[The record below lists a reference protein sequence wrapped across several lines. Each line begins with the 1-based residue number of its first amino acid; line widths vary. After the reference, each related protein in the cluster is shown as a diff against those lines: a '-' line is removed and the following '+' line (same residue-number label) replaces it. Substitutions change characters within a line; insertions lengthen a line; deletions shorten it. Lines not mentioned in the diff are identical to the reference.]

1 MSREQF
7 INEQKHD
14 SSLGPLFD
22 AVVSEE
28 HLKKMSSGYFLKDG
42 LLVRTAHCLSLFLK
56 YSVNHTVKQAA
67 VNSDRKRCQ

>member
-7 INEQKHD
+7 INEQRRD
-14 SSLGPLFD
+14 PSLGPLFD

-42 LLVRTAHCLSLFLK
+42 LLVRKWTLLRIPLP
-56 YSVNHTVKQAA
+56 
-67 VNSDRKRCQ
+67 DD